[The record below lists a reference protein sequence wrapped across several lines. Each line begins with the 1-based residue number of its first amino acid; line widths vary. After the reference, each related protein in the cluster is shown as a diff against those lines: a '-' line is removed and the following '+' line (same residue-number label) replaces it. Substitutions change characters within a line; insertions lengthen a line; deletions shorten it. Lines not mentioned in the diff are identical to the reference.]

1 MTNIERFAL
10 ELAKRLAGSPMAW
23 GVRDDMSRETPD
35 DVKQVETLHEAVKEC
50 VHILLKDD
58 LETRIERVRKE
69 LEFLEG
75 LR

>member
-1 MTNIERFAL
+1 MTPIERFTL

-23 GVRDDMSRETPD
+23 GVRDDMSRETPN
-35 DVKQVETLHEAVKEC
+35 DVRQIETLHEAVKGC

-58 LETRIERVRKE
+58 LETRIERARRD
-69 LEFLEG
+69 LAFLEG

>member
-1 MTNIERFAL
+1 MTPIEQFTL
-10 ELAKRLAGSPMAW
+10 ELAKTLAGSPMAW
-23 GVRDDMSRETPD
+23 GVRDDMSREMPS
-35 DVKQVETLHEAVKEC
+35 DVKQVETLHHAVKQC

>member
-1 MTNIERFAL
+1 MNNIERFTL

-23 GVRDDMSRETPD
+23 GVRDDMSRETPN
-35 DVKQVETLHEAVKEC
+35 DVRQVETLHQAVKESI
-50 VHILLKDD
+50 HILIHTD
-58 LETRIERVRKE
+58 LECRIERARKE

>member
-1 MTNIERFAL
+1 MNDIERFTL

-35 DVKQVETLHEAVKEC
+35 DVRQVETLHGAVKDC
-50 VHILLKDD
+50 AHILLKDD
-58 LETRIERVRKE
+58 LETRIKRARKE
-69 LEFLEG
+69 LQFLEG